1 VLKLLVS
8 WINFIEENL
17 EMENLSIYLMAY
29 FAIMTAGCYF
39 IGRNYSHSKESF
51 LLADRNAGLLESSL
65 AAGFGWLAGLALF
78 ASSGFAYN
86 IGWVGLLYFV
96 APQILGMW
104 TFAWF
109 SNVCNRTIP
118 DGYTISSYMRER
130 YGRTVSTVYQI
141 CFVAV
146 SIGFVS
152 LSFTALNIFFKFIN
166 APDPALLTGILAAG
180 TVLYSI
186 TGGFKVNLI
195 SASMQMVMALIICGA
210 LLYVGIG
217 NEAGWATLMA
227 GVNGKRAVTDPFDWQ
242 LLQSTVLA
250 LSLTL
255 YTGVVM
261 SQGYYQKSFGQQR
274 NPDAWKSF
282 VVGPLLFAVVPVT
295 LGIIG
300 MLAMGSGMAI
310 KDPQT
315 AHLAWLQQN
324 LGTWALLAFGLLT
337 VNVAASTIDGH
348 GNAIGSIAAHDW
360 TRDERNSVW
369 VSRAAIAAIGLV
381 GYIISTYN
389 IPLTYLTILYA
400 QLRVSL
406 FFITIMGVST
416 RWLSSRGIV
425 SAVVLTVPAAIYMN
439 MNGMSLYATLL
450 VLFGSPLIALGTS
463 KR

>member
-1 VLKLLVS
+1 M
-8 WINFIEENL
+8 IPAC
-17 EMENLSIYLMAY
+17 YL
-29 FAIMTAGCYF
+29 
-39 IGRNYSHSKESF
+39 IGKNYSGSKESF
-51 LLADRNAGLLESSL
+51 LVADRNAGIIESSL
-65 AAGFGWLAGLALF
+65 AIGFGWIAGLALF

-86 IGWVGLLYFV
+86 LGWVGLLYFV
-96 APQILGMW
+96 TPQILGMW

-130 YGRTVSTVYQI
+130 YGRIVSTVYQI

-146 SIGFVS
+146 SVGFVS
-152 LSFTALNIFFKFIN
+152 LSFAALNIFFKFIN

-242 LLQSTVLA
+242 LLVSTTLA

-255 YTGVVM
+255 YTGATM
-261 SQGYYQKSFGQQR
+261 SQGNYQKSFGQQ
-274 NPDAWKSF
+274 NNTGAWKSF
-282 VVGPLLFAVVPVT
+282 IIAPLLFAIVPVT

-348 GNAIGSIAAHDW
+348 GNAIGTIVAHDW
-360 TRDERNSVW
+360 TKDERNSVW
-369 VSRAAIAAIGLV
+369 ASRAAIAAIGLA